1 MRRTWSSSQRLS
13 EAFAAVLVPALF
25 LSLFTFAPAHASRN
39 GVEEPKNAFT
49 VGITFKFGS
58 IDQLCS
64 GAMLNPTLVATA
76 GHCAYS
82 PTGETGTG
90 YIFTTP
96 GTALDAAIDPR
107 IVAPKVIKIFTDPLF
122 SPLDVNNVNDIAFL
136 QLDKPILVKSYLK
149 FATRS
154 DLEQLTS
161 ASSIAGYGYG
171 RVFETGAGYSIY
183 PRKYTMDWAPIDST
197 TALSN
202 TFSLTS
208 KTSAPCKGDSGGPIV
223 ATLPSGRTVLVGM
236 LSGANNVQGGCGNP
250 SADGLFYI
258 RLTAGYPFLP
268 LIASIYDPAATIKP
282 PAPAKK
288 VTIKCKKGS
297 VTKKVTAVKP
307 VCPKGYKL
315 VK

>member
-13 EAFAAVLVPALF
+13 KAFTAALIPALF

-39 GVEEPKNAFT
+39 GVEEPTNLFT
-49 VGITFKFGS
+49 VGITFKFGTVE
-58 IDQLCS
+58 QLCS
-64 GAMLNPTLVATA
+64 GVMLTPTLVATA

-223 ATLPSGRTVLVGM
+223 ATLPTGKTLLVGL
-236 LSGANNVQGGCGNP
+236 LSGANNVLGGCGNP
-250 SADGLFYI
+250 STDGLFYI
-258 RLTAGYPFLP
+258 RLTAGFPFLP
-268 LIASIYDPAATIKP
+268 MISSIYDPAAAIVL

-288 VTIKCKKGS
+288 ITIKCKKGS
-297 VTKKVTAVKP
+297 YIKKVTAVKP
-307 VCPKGYKL
+307 VCPKGYKR